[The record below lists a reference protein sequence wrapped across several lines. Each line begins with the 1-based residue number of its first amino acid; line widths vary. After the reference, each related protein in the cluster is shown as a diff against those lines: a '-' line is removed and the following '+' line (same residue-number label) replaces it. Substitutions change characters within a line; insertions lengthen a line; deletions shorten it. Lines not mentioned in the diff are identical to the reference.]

1 MEGSSSQSKSS
12 STNTT
17 SITTSDNLENNNNS
31 SSYKNKMILYENMFK
46 NRILIKLEE
55 DGFITSDDKVE
66 ELIKNLTKP
75 SYLYALKL
83 IFENLQNDFS
93 SQILANSLEALIDTP
108 FNHYSKESLARLE
121 LHLRTLVMVLERI
134 CFSSII
140 LSKELRNKVYNSLT
154 KFAEIHR
161 KTTQVF
167 EIGVDNNFRSNY
179 NLFNQQ
185 NNNQDE
191 KVVIKKRN
199 YNIDFLLI
207 HLRDTLHSLR
217 DDETWF
223 QEIIRRTKDFIK
235 AALNITP
242 GILSITGVTLPNDN
256 CSILSLLIQVRQSL
270 SFKYPVAS
278 YYIDWRIM
286 LIIQHNIFI
295 WSESSEKIIS
305 KKLGELVLMEYIWSF
320 LEREWVN
327 AEDKSVLDSQTKFD
341 EVSNKVVKTLKNAG
355 GLLNDLAGNE
365 PIALPHIL
373 WFGLLDLAQNLI
385 QRSSRIAT
393 YGLCYYLAIESLNK
407 APSSFIQFKSIELL
421 VHLYNIDN
429 KMFSMI
435 EIDFDQYTQK
445 LSENNLEDSLE
456 KFQNLLTFVKEKYHE
471 DLKILSNNT
480 EKGKEGKGKSLNQ
493 NSYLKKEQISNS
505 NILDVI
511 ADEITCPIN
520 IEPMDQLYIL
530 KCQHMLALN
539 NLIKLKQKICPNC
552 REKIEDDDIRYLPQD
567 SIYKNLYTKFFES
580 GHILPSIEL
589 ENSHQQLY
597 DSDDS
602 DDSEVDLILNK
613 KKKFMNS
620 IIKLNS
626 KISSSILSK
635 ITKKQHPIYQNIIK
649 EINDKH
655 YEKAETLCKEFLN
668 LFPKSYSL
676 RCILA
681 YIYRCLDNYKQA
693 HLYLEEAIDLNP
705 KRPVAYF
712 ICGEIHFRQNNYFK
726 AINYLEESLY
736 YKAKLNNLYII
747 LGNSCLLYDNYYEYA
762 IENYNIALKN
772 DPNNHLCLKN
782 CAYRYE
788 KKGDNIN
795 ALKMLDKLLSIDEK
809 NSLILCYYGEI
820 LCKMVQYSKAI
831 LYFTKANIIDPE
843 NIHNLSKRAIAYC
856 IVQEYD
862 KALSDLN
869 IIIQLDP
876 LNSLAYYLKSLTY
889 YMKNDINNAKILFKK
904 YIALTNSDNRL
915 AKIQLYHLEYLL
927 NKNSSKDLNNILT
940 KINQISNISENE
952 LLLLLI
958 RCKIHIELN
967 KYYEAKVDLD
977 ILFNLSIKY
986 EYCYEAISYLH
997 LLQKHS
1003 DFWSYLYETCEI
1015 DKCDYTKFGIADEF
1029 SKYMYKEKKV
1039 YFISNLT
1046 NLNSELC
1053 QFQQNDISSLS
1064 GLVLSFKNEKLRL
1077 DLPILMNFGVG
1088 ILICKMN
1095 IKKIL
1100 SKDCFIKFINNDEYM
1115 QKKHMLNYYDLV
1127 NLEGLGWI
1135 EHQILICI
1143 KYDSQLSIEI
1153 NSIDMEIDYVCLRE
1167 NCYITI
1173 SLIPNMSLVDY
1184 LLPNYPKNCQNVPE
1198 TFKDKYF
1205 SRKQME
1211 NLLDLND
1218 ILNSLYNLKIF

>member
-17 SITTSDNLENNNNS
+17 SITSNTSITTTDNFENNNNS
-31 SSYKNKMILYENMFK
+31 FSYNKSILYENMIK

-93 SQILANSLEALIDTP
+93 SQVLANSLEALIDTP

-140 LSKELRNKVYNSLT
+140 LSKELRDKVYNSLK

-167 EIGVDNNFRSNY
+167 EIGVDNNFRSNF

-185 NNNQDE
+185 NINQDE
-191 KVVIKKRN
+191 KVAIKKRN

-256 CSILSLLIQVRQSL
+256 CSILSLLIQLRQSL

-295 WSESSEKIIS
+295 WSESSEMIIS

-327 AEDKSVLDSQTKFD
+327 TEDKSVLVSQTKFD
-341 EVSNKVVKTLKNAG
+341 EVSNKVTKTLKNVG

-421 VHLYNIDN
+421 IHLYNTDN

-456 KFQNLLTFVKEKYHE
+456 KFQNLLIFVKEKYHE
-471 DLKILSNNT
+471 DFKILSNNT

-493 NSYLKKEQISNS
+493 NSYLKKEQILSNS

-552 REKIEDDDIRYLPQD
+552 REKIDDNDIRYLPQN

-589 ENSHQQLY
+589 ENSDQQQLY

-602 DDSEVDLILNK
+602 GDSEIDLILNK

-620 IIKLNS
+620 IINLNS

-681 YIYRCLDNYKQA
+681 YIYKCLDNYKQA

-705 KRPVAYF
+705 KKPVAYF
-712 ICGEIHFRQNNYFK
+712 ISGEIYFRQNNYSK
-726 AINYLEESLY
+726 AIYNLEDSLY
-736 YKAKLNNLYII
+736 DCKAKLNNLYII
-747 LGNSCLLYDNYYEYA
+747 LGNSYLLHNYYEGA
-762 IENYNIALKN
+762 IDNYNIALKN

-782 CAYRYE
+782 CAYGYE
-788 KKGDNIN
+788 NEGDNIN
-795 ALKMLDKLLSIDEK
+795 ALKMLDKLLGIDEK

-831 LYFTKANIIDPE
+831 SYFTKANNIDPE

-869 IIIQLDP
+869 KIIQLDQ

-889 YMKNDINNAKILFKK
+889 YMKNDINNAKISFKK
-904 YIALTNSDNRL
+904 CIALTNSDNRL
-915 AKIQLYHLEYLL
+915 AKVQLYHLEYLL

-940 KINQISNISENE
+940 KINQISNISKNE

-977 ILFNLSIKY
+977 ILFNLSSKY
-986 EYCYEAISYLH
+986 NYCYEAISYLH

-1015 DKCDYTKFGIADEF
+1015 DKCDYTKFGISDEF
-1029 SKYMYKEKKV
+1029 SKYMYK
-1039 YFISNLT
+1039 
-1046 NLNSELC
+1046 
-1053 QFQQNDISSLS
+1053 
-1064 GLVLSFKNEKLRL
+1064 
-1077 DLPILMNFGVG
+1077 
-1088 ILICKMN
+1088 
-1095 IKKIL
+1095 
-1100 SKDCFIKFINNDEYM
+1100 DCFIKFIKNDEYK
-1115 QKKHMLNYYDLV
+1115 QKKHMLNYYDLI

-1135 EHQILICI
+1135 ERQLVIYI
-1143 KYDSQLSIEI
+1143 KYDFQLSIEI
-1153 NSIDMEIDYVCLRE
+1153 NSIDMEIDYVRLKDNFR
-1167 NCYITI
+1167 TI

-1184 LLPNYPKNCQNVPE
+1184 LLPNYPQNCPNVPE

-1211 NLLDLND
+1211 NLLDLKD
-1218 ILNSLYNLKIF
+1218 ILNSLYILKIY

>member
-17 SITTSDNLENNNNS
+17 SITSITSITTSDNLENNNNS
-31 SSYKNKMILYENMFK
+31 FSYKNKMILYENMFK

-93 SQILANSLEALIDTP
+93 SQILANSLEALVDTP

-121 LHLRTLVMVLERI
+121 LHLKN
-134 CFSSII
+134 FG
-140 LSKELRNKVYNSLT
+140 Y
-154 KFAEIHR
+154 EIHC

-167 EIGVDNNFRSNY
+167 EIGVDNNFRSNF

-191 KVVIKKRN
+191 KVAIKKRN

-341 EVSNKVVKTLKNAG
+341 EVSNKVAKTLKNAG
-355 GLLNDLAGNE
+355 SLLNDLAGNE

-421 VHLYNIDN
+421 
-429 KMFSMI
+429 
-435 EIDFDQYTQK
+435 
-445 LSENNLEDSLE
+445 
-456 KFQNLLTFVKEKYHE
+456 EKYHE
-471 DLKILSNNT
+471 DSKILSNNT

-511 ADEITCPIN
+511 AGEITCPIN

-889 YMKNDINNAKILFKK
+889 YMKNDINNAKISFKK
-904 YIALTNSDNRL
+904 CVALTNSDNRL

-1053 QFQQNDISSLS
+1053 QFQENDISSLS

-1088 ILICKMN
+1088 ILTCKMN

-1100 SKDCFIKFINNDEYM
+1100 NKDCFIKFINNDEYM

-1167 NCYITI
+1167 NCYRTI

-1184 LLPNYPKNCQNVPE
+1184 LLPNYPKNCPNVPE

-1211 NLLDLND
+1211 NLLDLKD